1 CVPPRAP
8 LSPPDPTQ
16 DAVLGR
22 SVSAPRRAGTSFAE
36 GTGNTTVASARVRP
50 AVARAL
56 CAGHFPS
63 DPLLPGAALLLGRVE
78 THTGRTL
85 ACTGID
91 AGLWPWPR
99 LLEGTAQAAG
109 LLAGLQ
115 PGGRGS
121 AAVIAE
127 YRDVALGVERHRGR
141 VGFEA
146 RLERRL
152 AHFWR
157 SR

>member
-1 CVPPRAP
+1 V
-8 LSPPDPTQ
+8 
-16 DAVLGR
+16 
-22 SVSAPRRAGTSFAE
+22 
-36 GTGNTTVASARVRP
+36 TVALPAPGRLLRHRP
-50 AVARAL
+50 
-56 CAGHFPS
+56 P
-63 DPLLPGAALLLGRVE
+63 ALLLGSVE
-78 THTGRTL
+78 AHTGRTL

-115 PGGRGS
+115 AGGPGSG
-121 AAVIAE
+121 AVIAE
-127 YRDVALGVERHRGR
+127 YRDVSLGVERHRGR
-141 VGFEA
+141 VRFEA

-157 SR
+157 CRCEARAADGRVLLASRVTLAPGQDGPR